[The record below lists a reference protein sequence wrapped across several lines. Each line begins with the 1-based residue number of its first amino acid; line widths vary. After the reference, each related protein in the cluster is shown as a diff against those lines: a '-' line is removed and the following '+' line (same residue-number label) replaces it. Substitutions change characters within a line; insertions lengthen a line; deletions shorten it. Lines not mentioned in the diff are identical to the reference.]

1 MKQILAYEENPSKR
15 DESRWWCKEGFAK
28 KSMNFADIDVSF
40 LPEQKYKWQLNQY
53 TAVFE
58 ITAGNW
64 HLPVKCIK
72 RPDIFI

>member
-1 MKQILAYEENPSKR
+1 
-15 DESRWWCKEGFAK
+15 
-28 KSMNFADIDVSF
+28 MNFADIDVSF